1 MSTDNYQ
8 YENPVPSKRLEHLA
22 EKRKDRLRNDLVK
35 IYGIEVFFVL
45 FYTHYRKLIKQI
57 QC

>member
-45 FYTHYRKLIKQI
+45 FYTHYRKLIK
-57 QC
+57 